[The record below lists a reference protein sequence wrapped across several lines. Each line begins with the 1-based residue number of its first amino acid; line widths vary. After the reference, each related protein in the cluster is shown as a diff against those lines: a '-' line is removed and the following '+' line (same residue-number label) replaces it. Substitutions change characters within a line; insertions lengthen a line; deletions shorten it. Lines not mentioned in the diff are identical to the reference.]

1 MDEEKLMKK
10 CKENQDDPK
19 LINECKIMLNTMAK
33 KDVQMST
40 DLDPDQSFIN
50 MAENIPAEDV
60 PKVLEMA
67 MRIAK
72 SGEITDSDLKRDAER
87 LIRAIEQF

>member
-1 MDEEKLMKK
+1 MDEEKLMEK

-19 LINECKIMLNTMAK
+19 LIKECKNMLNTMAQ
-33 KDVQMST
+33 KDVSMGS

-67 MRIAK
+67 LRIAK
-72 SGEITDSDLKRDAER
+72 SSEITDPDLKRDAER

>member
-1 MDEEKLMKK
+1 MNEEKLIKK

-33 KDVQMST
+33 KEVQMST

-50 MAENIPAEDV
+50 MAENIPSEDV

-72 SGEITDSDLKRDAER
+72 SSEITDSDLKRDAER